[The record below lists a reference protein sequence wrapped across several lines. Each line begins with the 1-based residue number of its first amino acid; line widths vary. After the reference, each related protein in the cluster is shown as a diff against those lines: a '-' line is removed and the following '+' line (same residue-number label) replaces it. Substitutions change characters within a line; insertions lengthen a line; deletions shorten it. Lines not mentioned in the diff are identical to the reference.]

1 MIFLSSEQS
10 LCTYVYIPFDICRL
24 VAVVFLLPPISLAK
38 NILFCPK
45 SWRADYPKGQNVIFV
60 KCNNSNR
67 DCVVL
72 SLRISNFP
80 LFICLLFSVW
90 ILSLTIHCS
99 FYLACVHPG
108 KLGHDHQDQV
118 HYVYSLVLQIP
129 CRELA
134 NFSFYPRG
142 AERWCCVVSGH

>member
-1 MIFLSSEQS
+1 MIFFSAEQS

-24 VAVVFLLPPISLAK
+24 VAVVLLLPPISLAK

-45 SWRADYPKGQNVIFV
+45 SWRADYLKGKKVIFI

-72 SLRISNFP
+72 SLRISNFS
-80 LFICLLFSVW
+80 LFIGLLLCVNF
-90 ILSLTIHCS
+90 IFYHCS

-118 HYVYSLVLQIP
+118 HSVYSIVLQIP
-129 CRELA
+129 CWELA
-134 NFSFYPRG
+134 NFPRG